1 LIKKKFTHKATHW
14 GGEKKAKYIKMER
27 TLKKKKKKKTANKQI
42 AEKSSE
48 TLNHRPDKHG
58 PLEKGMA
65 NHFSVLALRTPGT
78 V

>member
-1 LIKKKFTHKATHW
+1 
-14 GGEKKAKYIKMER
+14 MER
-27 TLKKKKKKKTANKQI
+27 KLKKKKKTANKQI